1 MERDTVEN
9 TDASVERYGMDVESN
24 PAGVHMVSSY
34 ADAAWF
40 KACEGYLVFCLWLLD
55 RCYALSDVATPQS
68 EKACHRVFLWFMLL
82 LHVRRELGLGSEMFR
97 IIEPPHCPCRKYLSI
112 WVEAT
117 DPASGAA
124 SGERRPQSGER
135 RGGRSGGNGHG
146 AADESSDE
154 GGQDAL
160 RGRLGDPL
168 WEGQARDAADKA
180 CDRVGQFLELLDL
193 YPSIQ
198 EEQKVEIPTISSE
211 VEKLW
216 TSELQQLQK
225 LSSDEEEKRQELAR
239 GIEAFLRYDVGKWP
253 ECKVEVFGSSMSMF
267 GSPDSDLDMCVLKD
281 SSYLDNEFPGELQ
294 GFYYLKRLMERNVWD
309 DHPAESCTD
318 DKMDK
323 LNKHTHKPVLRS
335 EETIVQGTKTL
346 HSSTPNRFYW
356 SMLSQLSMRG
366 LARKGK
372 TAKRRKND
380 LFDLKSIFESEGF
393 EVDTVVAHARIPVL
407 RFRYSRSGLD
417 YKCDLC
423 FDNELSVWNTRL
435 LRAYASFDERAR
447 DLGIAVK
454 HWAKQRGVSD
464 TASGFLSSYSYVLM
478 SRECSP
484 EPAGP
489 TACADIPPV
498 EHHNKSIAFC
508 EDREIAKI
516 YHEKSIHE
524 GELVDK
530 SLPTLLLVFFKFY
543 TTQFDCINHVVAVR
557 SPDYVVQKTELWG
570 NKAKTCRLSIQERR
584 AISVGCSILMLNES
598 SLKSYAVD
606 MNSSTV
612 GRVFWKLFA

>member
-1 MERDTVEN
+1 MATE
-9 TDASVERYGMDVESN
+9 
-24 PAGVHMVSSY
+24 
-34 ADAAWF
+34 
-40 KACEGYLVFCLWLLD
+40 LLMS
-55 RCYALSDVATPQS
+55 RATK
-68 EKACHRVFLWFMLL
+68 EDK
-82 LHVRRELGLGSEMFR
+82 
-97 IIEPPHCPCRKYLSI
+97 
-112 WVEAT
+112 
-117 DPASGAA
+117 
-124 SGERRPQSGER
+124 
-135 RGGRSGGNGHG
+135 
-146 AADESSDE
+146 
-154 GGQDAL
+154 DAL
-160 RGRLGDPL
+160 CQWLGILTLEGERLGDPV

-225 LSSDEEEKRQELAR
+225 LSSDEEEKCQEVAR

-281 SSYLDNEFPGELQ
+281 SSYLDNEFPAENRLQ
-294 GFYYLKRLMERNVWD
+294 
-309 DHPAESCTD
+309 
-318 DKMDK
+318 
-323 LNKHTHKPVLRS
+323 
-335 EETIVQGTKTL
+335 
-346 HSSTPNRFYW
+346 
-356 SMLSQLSMRG
+356 
-366 LARKGK
+366 

-454 HWAKQRGVSD
+454 HWAKQRGVFD

-478 SRECSP
+478 SIYYLQVVNVLPNLQDPPLVQIAE
-484 EPAGP
+484 
-489 TACADIPPV
+489 IPPV

-508 EDREIAKI
+508 EDREIAK
-516 YHEKSIHE
+516 
-524 GELVDK
+524 
-530 SLPTLLLVFFKFY
+530 
-543 TTQFDCINHVVAVR
+543 
-557 SPDYVVQKTELWG
+557 
-570 NKAKTCRLSIQERR
+570 RR
-584 AISVGCSILMLNES
+584 AV
-598 SLKSYAVD
+598 
-606 MNSSTV
+606 
-612 GRVFWKLFA
+612 

>member
-1 MERDTVEN
+1 
-9 TDASVERYGMDVESN
+9 
-24 PAGVHMVSSY
+24 MVSSY

-97 IIEPPHCPCRKYLSI
+97 IIEPPSLSVQEILKYMGEKLLTLRLELQAESEDPNLGVGGKLERDVVAEV
-112 WVEAT
+112 VEMAT
-117 DPASGAA
+117 ELLMSRATKEDK
-124 SGERRPQSGER
+124 
-135 RGGRSGGNGHG
+135 
-146 AADESSDE
+146 
-154 GGQDAL
+154 DAL
-160 RGRLGDPL
+160 CQWLGILTLEGERLGDPL

-193 YPSIQ
+193 YPSSQ

-323 LNKHTHKPVLRS
+323 LNKTYSQACAAVRRNY
-335 EETIVQGTKTL
+335 
-346 HSSTPNRFYW
+346 SSGDENAAFFDTQSILLVDALAIEYERF
-356 SMLSQLSMRG
+356 SKE
-366 LARKGK
+366 RKG
-372 TAKRRKND
+372 
-380 LFDLKSIFESEGF
+380 
-393 EVDTVVAHARIPVL
+393 
-407 RFRYSRSGLD
+407 
-417 YKCDLC
+417 
-423 FDNELSVWNTRL
+423 
-435 LRAYASFDERAR
+435 
-447 DLGIAVK
+447 
-454 HWAKQRGVSD
+454 
-464 TASGFLSSYSYVLM
+464 M
-478 SRECSP
+478 S
-484 EPAGP
+484 
-489 TACADIPPV
+489 
-498 EHHNKSIAFC
+498 
-508 EDREIAKI
+508 
-516 YHEKSIHE
+516 
-524 GELVDK
+524 
-530 SLPTLLLVFFKFY
+530 
-543 TTQFDCINHVVAVR
+543 TTTF
-557 SPDYVVQKTELWG
+557 
-570 NKAKTCRLSIQERR
+570 R
-584 AISVGCSILMLNES
+584 AI
-598 SLKSYAVD
+598 
-606 MNSSTV
+606 
-612 GRVFWKLFA
+612 

>member
-1 MERDTVEN
+1 MGGKLLTLRLELQAESEDPNLGVGGKLERDVVAEVVEMA
-9 TDASVERYGMDVESN
+9 TE
-24 PAGVHMVSSY
+24 
-34 ADAAWF
+34 
-40 KACEGYLVFCLWLLD
+40 LLMS
-55 RCYALSDVATPQS
+55 RATK
-68 EKACHRVFLWFMLL
+68 EDK
-82 LHVRRELGLGSEMFR
+82 
-97 IIEPPHCPCRKYLSI
+97 
-112 WVEAT
+112 
-117 DPASGAA
+117 
-124 SGERRPQSGER
+124 
-135 RGGRSGGNGHG
+135 
-146 AADESSDE
+146 
-154 GGQDAL
+154 DAL
-160 RGRLGDPL
+160 CQWLGILTLEGERLGDPL

-193 YPSIQ
+193 YPSSQ
-198 EEQKVEIPTISSE
+198 EEQKVEIPTISPE

-216 TSELQQLQK
+216 TSEPQQLQK
-225 LSSDEEEKRQELAR
+225 LSSDEEEKRQEVAR

-309 DHPAESCTD
+309 DHPAESCSD

-323 LNKHTHKPVLRS
+323 LNKTYSQACAAVGRNY
-335 EETIVQGTKTL
+335 
-346 HSSTPNRFYW
+346 SSGDENAAFFDTQSILLVDALAIEYERF
-356 SMLSQLSMRG
+356 SKE
-366 LARKGK
+366 RKGMSTTTFRAICAENRLQ

-478 SRECSP
+478 SIYYLQVVNVLPNLQDPPLVQIAE
-484 EPAGP
+484 
-489 TACADIPPV
+489 IPPV

-524 GELVDK
+524 GELVDR
-530 SLPTLLLVFFKFY
+530 SLPTLLLGFFKFY

-557 SPDYVVQKTELWG
+557 SPDSVVQKTELWG
-570 NKAKTCRLSIQERR
+570 NKAKTWRLSIQDPIQTSRDLGGVLHFDAQRKLTEELRR
-584 AISVGCSILMLNES
+584 AHELLNSGES
-598 SLKSYAVD
+598 FLEAVCLKE
-606 MNSSTV
+606 
-612 GRVFWKLFA
+612 

>member
-1 MERDTVEN
+1 
-9 TDASVERYGMDVESN
+9 
-24 PAGVHMVSSY
+24 MVSSY

-97 IIEPPHCPCRKYLSI
+97 IIEPPSLSVQEIIKYMGEKLLTLRLELQAESEDPNLGVGGKLERDVVAEV
-112 WVEAT
+112 VEMAT
-117 DPASGAA
+117 ELLMSRATKEDK
-124 SGERRPQSGER
+124 
-135 RGGRSGGNGHG
+135 
-146 AADESSDE
+146 
-154 GGQDAL
+154 DAL
-160 RGRLGDPL
+160 CQWLGILTLEGERLGDPL

-193 YPSIQ
+193 YPSSQ

-323 LNKHTHKPVLRS
+323 LNKTYSQACAAVRRNY
-335 EETIVQGTKTL
+335 
-346 HSSTPNRFYW
+346 SSGDENAAFFDTQSILLVDALAIEYERF
-356 SMLSQLSMRG
+356 SKE
-366 LARKGK
+366 RKG
-372 TAKRRKND
+372 
-380 LFDLKSIFESEGF
+380 
-393 EVDTVVAHARIPVL
+393 
-407 RFRYSRSGLD
+407 
-417 YKCDLC
+417 
-423 FDNELSVWNTRL
+423 
-435 LRAYASFDERAR
+435 
-447 DLGIAVK
+447 
-454 HWAKQRGVSD
+454 
-464 TASGFLSSYSYVLM
+464 
-478 SRECSP
+478 RECSP

>member
-1 MERDTVEN
+1 
-9 TDASVERYGMDVESN
+9 
-24 PAGVHMVSSY
+24 MVSSY

-97 IIEPPHCPCRKYLSI
+97 IIEPPSLSVQEIIKYMGEKLLTLRLELQAESEDPNLGVGGKLERDVVAEV
-112 WVEAT
+112 VEMAT
-117 DPASGAA
+117 ELLMSRATKEDK
-124 SGERRPQSGER
+124 
-135 RGGRSGGNGHG
+135 
-146 AADESSDE
+146 
-154 GGQDAL
+154 DAL
-160 RGRLGDPL
+160 CQWLGILTLEGERLGDPL

-193 YPSIQ
+193 YPSSQ

-323 LNKHTHKPVLRS
+323 LNKTYSQACAAVRRNY
-335 EETIVQGTKTL
+335 
-346 HSSTPNRFYW
+346 SSGDENAAFFDTQSILLVDALAIEYERF
-356 SMLSQLSMRG
+356 SKE
-366 LARKGK
+366 RK
-372 TAKRRKND
+372 
-380 LFDLKSIFESEGF
+380 
-393 EVDTVVAHARIPVL
+393 VAHARIPVL

-447 DLGIAVK
+447 DLG
-454 HWAKQRGVSD
+454 
-464 TASGFLSSYSYVLM
+464 
-478 SRECSP
+478 RECSP

>member
-1 MERDTVEN
+1 
-9 TDASVERYGMDVESN
+9 
-24 PAGVHMVSSY
+24 MVSLY

-97 IIEPPHCPCRKYLSI
+97 IIEPPSLSVQEILKYMGEKLLTLRLELQAESEDPNLGVGGKLERDVVAEV
-112 WVEAT
+112 VEMAT
-117 DPASGAA
+117 ELLMSRATKEDK
-124 SGERRPQSGER
+124 
-135 RGGRSGGNGHG
+135 
-146 AADESSDE
+146 
-154 GGQDAL
+154 DAL
-160 RGRLGDPL
+160 CQWLGILTLEGERLGDPL

-193 YPSIQ
+193 YPSSQ

-309 DHPAESCTD
+309 DHPAESYTD

-323 LNKHTHKPVLRS
+323 LNKIYSQACAAVRRNY
-335 EETIVQGTKTL
+335 
-346 HSSTPNRFYW
+346 SSGDENAAFFDTQSILLVDALAIEYERF
-356 SMLSQLSMRG
+356 SKE
-366 LARKGK
+366 RK
-372 TAKRRKND
+372 
-380 LFDLKSIFESEGF
+380 
-393 EVDTVVAHARIPVL
+393 VAHARIPVL

-454 HWAKQRGVSD
+454 HWAKQRG
-464 TASGFLSSYSYVLM
+464 
-478 SRECSP
+478 RECSP